1 MHESILFFVFHF
13 FFARWSVIRRILFL
27 VAIFIIEQ
35 IRNGSK
41 SFQQQHYTTTTTT
54 APTMQMEVEVVRYD
68 DSANKGRGGVAGEGN
83 I

>member
-1 MHESILFFVFHF
+1 MNLYYFLFSIF